1 MPPQVAQRG
10 QGTKR
15 AVVLGFLVDPI
26 TLAKAVGP
34 SVCVVADGAK
44 GTETLPGLLEVAH
57 RGAGFDA
64 VSQLVLVGYSAG
76 CQRVR
81 ALCIAG
87 ANPAGVLLVDGTHA
101 SWPPE
106 DWQIAWLKKLAGDAR
121 KGNAL
126 CVATHTMQTYT
137 ESLVPPLQPYASTVR
152 VLRMATGF
160 TLDKQGTIDAPV
172 VSNAG
177 SLWVYSYQSARIDGE
192 AHRKQGQAV
201 LPALAKK
208 HLAPLLAGTPG
219 PTPPTSGGDG
229 PALPPVTPP
238 SSSTMDSGDSGGGDA
253 TSGSSSSSGLAPVVL
268 LAGAAFLLTE
278 VL

>member
-1 MPPQVAQRG
+1 MPPAIAQKG
-10 QGTKR
+10 EGTKR

-34 SVCVVADGAK
+34 SVCVVGDGAK
-44 GTETLPGLLEVAH
+44 GTETLPELLELAS
-57 RGAGFDA
+57 RRAGFDS
-64 VSQLVLVGYSAG
+64 VSQVVLVGYSAG

-106 DWQIAWLKKLAGDAR
+106 DWQIAWLKKLAADAR
-121 KGNAL
+121 AGRVL

-137 ESLVPPLQPYASTVR
+137 ESLTPPETPYASTVR

-160 TLDKQGTIDAPV
+160 ALEQQGTVDAPV
-172 VSNAG
+172 LANDG
-177 SLWVYSYQSARIDGE
+177 SLWVYSYGSARIDGE
-192 AHRKQGQAV
+192 AHRKQGQVV

-208 HLAPLLAGTPG
+208 HLAPLLAVGPA
-219 PTPPTSGGDG
+219 PTPPATD
-229 PALPPVTPP
+229 P
-238 SSSTMDSGDSGGGDA
+238 SSSSPPTLRSPDGA
-253 TSGSSSSSGLAPVVL
+253 TNSTTTTTSLAPFVA